1 MRRREILRRRRRR
14 PGAVG
19 PAAPHPGRADVC
31 FCVGRTAARL
41 VVTALVLCPAQ
52 LAAQTSS
59 AAADDDAPGWN
70 NAAELSIVRTGG
82 NADTQTLGFSNT
94 LRVRGTRDRLR
105 LRFDGVR
112 SRAGDER
119 YLSLAPGVRF
129 QPGGRPDEFETVVV
143 RPPQEP
149 DVEQYFL
156 EGRYDR
162 ELGEHF
168 LWHAGASWDRNN
180 DAGIRNRTI
189 VFGGV
194 GNTWIDRESTGL
206 ATAYGVSYTSREEL
220 VADSAKADHFAGLRI
235 DSDYRQRLGTI
246 TSVDGTLTLNVNVTD
261 PSDYSLN
268 TVSGA
273 AVAMTDHLSLRISLQ
288 WLYEHQPAFENAAI
302 VALVALRDPD
312 GAPGSGD
319 ELFETVADGGVAIEL
334 GRGRLR
340 KDGLDTILRTAL
352 VISF

>member
-1 MRRREILRRRRRR
+1 M
-14 PGAVG
+14 
-19 PAAPHPGRADVC
+19 
-31 FCVGRTAARL
+31 
-41 VVTALVLCPAQ
+41 LCLAQ

-70 NAAELSIVRTGG
+70 NAAELSIVGTGG
-82 NADTQTLGFSNT
+82 NAETQTLGFSNT

-119 YLSLAPGVRF
+119 YLLVAPGVRF

-156 EGRYDR
+156 EGRYER

-194 GNTWIDRESTGL
+194 GNTWIG
-206 ATAYGVSYTSREEL
+206 
-220 VADSAKADHFAGLRI
+220 
-235 DSDYRQRLGTI
+235 
-246 TSVDGTLTLNVNVTD
+246 
-261 PSDYSLN
+261 P
-268 TVSGA
+268 
-273 AVAMTDHLSLRISLQ
+273 
-288 WLYEHQPAFENAAI
+288 
-302 VALVALRDPD
+302 
-312 GAPGSGD
+312 
-319 ELFETVADGGVAIEL
+319 
-334 GRGRLR
+334 
-340 KDGLDTILRTAL
+340 
-352 VISF
+352 

>member
-41 VVTALVLCPAQ
+41 VVTALALCPAQ

-82 NADTQTLGFSNT
+82 NADTQTLGF
-94 LRVRGTRDRLR
+94 
-105 LRFDGVR
+105 
-112 SRAGDER
+112 
-119 YLSLAPGVRF
+119 
-129 QPGGRPDEFETVVV
+129 
-143 RPPQEP
+143 
-149 DVEQYFL
+149 
-156 EGRYDR
+156 
-162 ELGEHF
+162 
-168 LWHAGASWDRNN
+168 
-180 DAGIRNRTI
+180 
-189 VFGGV
+189 GGV

-220 VADSAKADHFAGLRI
+220 VADGAKADHFAGFRI

-246 TSVDGTLTLNVNVTD
+246 TSVDGALTLNVSLVD
-261 PSDYSLN
+261 RSDYSVKS
-268 TVSGA
+268 TSGV

-288 WLYEHQPAFENAAI
+288 WLYEHQPAFEEAAI

-319 ELFETVADGGVAIEL
+319 ELFETVADGGLAIDL
-334 GRGRLR
+334 GTGHLR